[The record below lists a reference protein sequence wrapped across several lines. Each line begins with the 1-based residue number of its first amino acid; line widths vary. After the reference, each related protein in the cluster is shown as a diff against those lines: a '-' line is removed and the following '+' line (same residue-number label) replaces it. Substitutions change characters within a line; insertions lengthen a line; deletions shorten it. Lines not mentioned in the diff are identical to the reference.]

1 MAKTAHPILTP
12 EGDRADVRIFN
23 LSCIF
28 KRFCCAGKNVLLSRQ
43 PLSSFIMGFL
53 LVFHEANKQP
63 NKNSHQKLS
72 YLLSIL
78 AKTGATDELR
88 PQIMPELSYHLL
100 PL

>member
-1 MAKTAHPILTP
+1 
-12 EGDRADVRIFN
+12 
-23 LSCIF
+23 
-28 KRFCCAGKNVLLSRQ
+28 
-43 PLSSFIMGFL
+43 MGFL